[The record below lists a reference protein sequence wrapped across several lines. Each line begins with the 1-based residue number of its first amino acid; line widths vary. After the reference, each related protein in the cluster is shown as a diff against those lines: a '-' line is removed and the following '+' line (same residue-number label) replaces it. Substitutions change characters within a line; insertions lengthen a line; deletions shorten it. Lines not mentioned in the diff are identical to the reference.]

1 MGGDCSVE
9 CIKECYFDED
19 INIRGNKIFEK
30 INTDLKIENIN
41 LSEKEKQSLDECSKL
56 LQEAENERII
66 ISKKFELFLYY
77 SGACVLTRPSMER
90 GLISYL
96 INILTQIYIKAN
108 DKSIEF
114 TMKELYLSNFIEL
127 SKEKPYIKING
138 SISQTLKEKYDF
150 ELEKNKILKSGLDA
164 LKDLLSSSSNMK
176 TILQN
181 QLIVLRNIIFHS
193 FRNKE
198 MINHLKV
205 SMDAMSF
212 LLDFFNEIT
221 KGINEANLKMLK
233 PKNMEL
239 YFKIAEDAAKNKIN
253 DPKEV
258 VMVYAND
265 DNCGSV
271 DKWKNNM
278 TYIQYH
284 QMKF

>member
-1 MGGDCSVE
+1 M
-9 CIKECYFDED
+9 
-19 INIRGNKIFEK
+19 
-30 INTDLKIENIN
+30 
-41 LSEKEKQSLDECSKL
+41 
-56 LQEAENERII
+56 
-66 ISKKFELFLYY
+66 
-77 SGACVLTRPSMER
+77 
-90 GLISYL
+90 
-96 INILTQIYIKAN
+96 
-108 DKSIEF
+108 
-114 TMKELYLSNFIEL
+114 
-127 SKEKPYIKING
+127 
-138 SISQTLKEKYDF
+138 KEKYDF
-150 ELEKNKILKSGLDA
+150 ELEKNKIFKSGLDS

>member
-1 MGGDCSVE
+1 M
-9 CIKECYFDED
+9 
-19 INIRGNKIFEK
+19 
-30 INTDLKIENIN
+30 
-41 LSEKEKQSLDECSKL
+41 
-56 LQEAENERII
+56 
-66 ISKKFELFLYY
+66 
-77 SGACVLTRPSMER
+77 
-90 GLISYL
+90 
-96 INILTQIYIKAN
+96 IYIKAN
-108 DKSIEF
+108 DKNIEF
-114 TMKELYLSNFIEL
+114 TIKELYLSNFIEL
-127 SKEKPYIKING
+127 SKEKPYIRING

-205 SMDAMSF
+205 SMDAMAF

-221 KGINEANLKMLK
+221 KGINDANLKMLK

-239 YFKIAEDAAKNKIN
+239 YFKIAEDAAKNKIS

-278 TYIQYH
+278 TYILYH

>member
-1 MGGDCSVE
+1 MFLSFILL
-9 CIKECYFDED
+9 IK
-19 INIRGNKIFEK
+19 I
-30 INTDLKIENIN
+30 
-41 LSEKEKQSLDECSKL
+41 
-56 LQEAENERII
+56 
-66 ISKKFELFLYY
+66 
-77 SGACVLTRPSMER
+77 
-90 GLISYL
+90 
-96 INILTQIYIKAN
+96 IYIKAN
-108 DKSIEF
+108 NKNIEF

-127 SKEKPYIKING
+127 SKEKPYIRING

-150 ELEKNKILKSGLDA
+150 ELEKNKILQSGLDA

-176 TILQN
+176 IILQN

-205 SMDAMSF
+205 SMDAMAF

-221 KGINEANLKMLK
+221 KGINDANLKMLK

-239 YFKIAEDAAKNKIN
+239 YFKIAEDAAKNKIS

-258 VMVYAND
+258 VTVYAND

-278 TYIQYH
+278 IYIQYH